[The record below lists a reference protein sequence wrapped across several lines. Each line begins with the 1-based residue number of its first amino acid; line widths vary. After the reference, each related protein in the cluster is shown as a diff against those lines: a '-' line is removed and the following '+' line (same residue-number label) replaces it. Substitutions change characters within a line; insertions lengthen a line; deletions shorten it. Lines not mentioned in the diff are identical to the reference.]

1 MVLSSAWLLLVGF
14 FASIHRFV
22 PEADPSARA
31 SAASATR
38 KNLTRPDGNL
48 TRRDCNLTRPGDD
61 LTALRNH
68 LARSIKNG
76 CAVGPSRASNDV
88 VVFESVP

>member
-14 FASIHRFV
+14 FASTHRFV

-48 TRRDCNLTRPGDD
+48 TRPGGDLTRRDGNLTRPGGD
-61 LTALRNH
+61 LTVLPDEINQERVR
-68 LARSIKNG
+68 L
-76 CAVGPSRASNDV
+76 GP
-88 VVFESVP
+88 

>member
-31 SAASATR
+31 PAANATR

-48 TRRDCNLTRPGDD
+48 TRRDCNLTRPGGD
-61 LTALRNH
+61 LTVLRAH
-68 LARSIKNG
+68 LTINQERGAPWVRDAPATMSW
-76 CAVGPSRASNDV
+76 CSRV
-88 VVFESVP
+88 